1 MGCNLPV
8 ALIVRI
14 RQFMWHNSLITQL
27 AVSPVCGYL
36 ARDAGAAEPTAIS
49 ALALAAHGQTD
60 AARQAADWLA
70 ATQATDGSVA
80 VRRNTDGP
88 CWPTS
93 LAVLAWH
100 AVDPVDFAEQI
111 DRAVTWML
119 SIRGKTQVRSSEIKH
134 DPTLVAW
141 PWVVGTHSWIEP
153 TALHVLALKATGYG
167 DHPRVREA
175 VRLLVDRQIPGGGCN
190 YGNTGVLGQTLWP
203 HVQPT
208 GLALWAL
215 GGETLGRGRIK
226 ASIAWLRQA
235 LCQRTTCTSL
245 AWGLLGLQAHDSH
258 RGGTIPDGASDW
270 IEQAQARNSAGQ
282 RSAYKAA
289 LLSLAAGAVEGR
301 DCLTAPEVRD
311 TSTTRGP
318 DHAVE
323 ENVQ

>member
-1 MGCNLPV
+1 
-8 ALIVRI
+8 
-14 RQFMWHNSLITQL
+14 MWHNSLITQL

-245 AWGLLGLQAHDSH
+245 AWGLLHVAGLGPARLASARFPSRRHDS
-258 RGGTIPDGASDW
+258 RRSLRLDRTGASA
-270 IEQAQARNSAGQ
+270 ELCRPTLGVQGRPPVAGC
-282 RSAYKAA
+282 RR
-289 LLSLAAGAVEGR
+289 GR
-301 DCLTAPEVRD
+301 GKRLFDRTG
-311 TSTTRGP
+311 SS
-318 DHAVE
+318 
-323 ENVQ
+323 